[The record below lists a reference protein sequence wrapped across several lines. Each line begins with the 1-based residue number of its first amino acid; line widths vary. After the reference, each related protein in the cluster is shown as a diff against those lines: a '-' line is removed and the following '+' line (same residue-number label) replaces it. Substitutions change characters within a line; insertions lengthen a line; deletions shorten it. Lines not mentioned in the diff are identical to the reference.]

1 MALGSLQNVIE
12 KLQKTI
18 EAHRE
23 YLTEYE
29 TRTRQVLIDP
39 LLQKLR
45 WDVSNPNIVQLE
57 YRVKEQRADYVLMSK
72 GKPVA
77 VVEAKSLGSNLKASV
92 IGQALAYAK
101 LAGISYAIVTDGDK
115 WEMYDVF
122 KPAAV
127 EKSLLMKLELSQQ
140 SAHKNAKQALAMRKP
155 NLTAKKPDFK
165 PPKSA
170 RNQSSVKPN
179 KLPKPQPPDDSP
191 KNDNERY
198 PFASAERLYPKH
210 TKPNQLKIDNN
221 LKKIDNSWTAV
232 IHEVVAWLA
241 DERILSVNDCPIGTA
256 TYTFIGYEGVNPNG
270 TPFKNPQGLSNGL
283 ILQGGYLNTQA
294 RWQKLRQLLIQLK
307 VDRRK
312 IEVFY

>member
-1 MALGSLQNVIE
+1 MVLDNLQSAIE
-12 KLQKTI
+12 KLRKTI
-18 EAHRE
+18 EAHGS
-23 YLTEYE
+23 YLAEDE

-39 LLQKLR
+39 LLRKLS

-57 YRVKEQRADYVLMSK
+57 YRVQEQRADYVLMSK

-77 VVEAKSLGSNLKASV
+77 VIEAKSLGSNLKASV

-122 KPAAV
+122 KPAAFK
-127 EKSLLMKLELSQQ
+127 ESLLMRLELSQQ

-155 NLTAKKPDFK
+155 NLTAKKPVFK

-170 RNQSSVKPN
+170 MNRSSVKPN
-179 KLPKPQPPDDSP
+179 KLAKPQPPGTSP

-198 PFASAERLYPKH
+198 PFASEEKFYPQDS
-210 TKPNQLKIDNN
+210 KPTEVKIGECPEET
-221 LKKIDNSWTAV
+221 IGSWTGV
-232 IHEVVAWLA
+232 IHKVVAWLA
-241 DERILSVNDCPIGTA
+241 DEKMLSVKDCPIGTA
-256 TYTFIGYEGVNPNG
+256 TYTFIGHEGVNPNG
-270 TPFKNPQGLSNGL
+270 TPFKKPQTLSNGL
-283 ILQGGYLNTQA
+283 ILQRGYVNTRAQ
-294 RWQKLRQLLIQLK
+294 WTKLKKLLIQFD